1 MTLSR
6 SDPQDIV
13 VVGASGDL
21 AARKLLPAL
30 YNLEA
35 ERLLPERGAVIGY
48 ATNAWSA
55 DDFREHAR
63 QAVAAHSRT
72 GLDEEV
78 FARFAQRLDY
88 VAADAGMEALA
99 ARLTEQSCVVYL
111 AVPASAFIPLI
122 GQLDRSGIA
131 RRACVIIEKPF
142 GHNLASARELNEA
155 LHRVL
160 AEERIFRIDHYMGK
174 ETVQNLL
181 VFRFGN
187 AIFERVWNRDCITQ
201 VEIGVA
207 ESLGVEQRGAFYEET
222 GAIRDIV
229 QNHLFQLLSIVAME
243 PPVTF
248 GAEALRNEKVKVLQA
263 CQPVEPAKLVR
274 GQYTAGVIDDVPV
287 RGYREEPGVSPTSTT
302 ETYAALR
309 LNIDSWRW
317 AGVPFLLRTGK
328 RLSARQTRVTIAFKD
343 TPLHLF
349 GGSDKHPVHS
359 NHLVIRIQ
367 PDEGI
372 ALSFIAKQP
381 GTEVRTQKVRMDFGY
396 GTSFRV
402 SPPEAYER
410 LLHDVLHRDH
420 TLFIREDEVERGW
433 ALVEPVLRQPGPVH
447 PYPAGSWGPPEANRL
462 AGGAHWHSLVE
473 DDHPAAMDA
482 PVPAP
487 AVQTAPL

>member
-1 MTLSR
+1 MRLSR

-35 ERLLPERGAVIGY
+35 EHLLPSRGRLIGY
-48 ATNAWSA
+48 ATEHWSA
-55 DDFREHAR
+55 ADFRGHAR
-63 QAVAAHSRT
+63 ESIAAHSRT
-72 GLDEEV
+72 GLDDTV
-78 FARFAQRLDY
+78 FERFEKRLDY
-88 VAADAGMEALA
+88 VSTADGMDVLA
-99 ARLTEQSCVVYL
+99 QRLGEDQCVVYL
-111 AVPASAFIPLI
+111 AVPASAFIALV
-122 GQLDRSGIA
+122 GELDRSGIA
-131 RRACVIIEKPF
+131 KRAVLIIEKPF
-142 GHNLASARELNEA
+142 GHDLESARALNDA

-160 AEERIFRIDHYMGK
+160 PEQRIFRIDHYMGK

-187 AIFERVWNRDCITQ
+187 AVFERVWNRDCITQ
-201 VEIGVA
+201 VEIAVA

-229 QNHLFQLLSIVAME
+229 QNHLFQVLSITAME

-248 GAEALRNEKVKVLQA
+248 DAEALRNEKVKVLDA
-263 CQPVEPAKLVR
+263 CRPVDPADVVR
-274 GQYTAGVIDDVPV
+274 GQYTAGIIDGLPV
-287 RGYREEPGVSPTSTT
+287 RGYREEPGVSPASTT

-309 LNIDSWRW
+309 MEIDSWRW

-328 RLSARQTRVTIAFKD
+328 RLQARESRVTIAFKD
-343 TPLHLF
+343 VPFHLF
-349 GGSDKHPVHS
+349 SAAGEDGRSHPVHS
-359 NHLVIRIQ
+359 NHLVIRVQ

-372 ALSFIAKQP
+372 AFTFVAKQP
-381 GTEVRTQKVRMDFGY
+381 GPEVRTQRVRMDFAY
-396 GTSFRV
+396 GSSFKT

-433 ALVEPVLRQPGPVH
+433 ALVEPVLRDPGPVH
-447 PYPAGSWGPPEANRL
+447 PYPAGSWGPPEADRL
-462 AGGAHWHSLVE
+462 AGKAHRHSLVDE
-473 DDHPAAMDA
+473 SPA
-482 PVPAP
+482 
-487 AVQTAPL
+487 TATARPESPSR